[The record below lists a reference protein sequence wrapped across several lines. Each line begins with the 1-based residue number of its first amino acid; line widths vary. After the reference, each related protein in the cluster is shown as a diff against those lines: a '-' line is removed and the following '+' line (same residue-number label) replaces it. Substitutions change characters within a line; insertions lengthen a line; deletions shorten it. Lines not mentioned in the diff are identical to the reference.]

1 MYYQYQQG
9 FLDPEY
15 YEDEF
20 KVRVRRLAP
29 TWRNLSI
36 GVIDAHTLDRRK
48 PFPSMARGGRTLLCL
63 RQQLPRV
70 GVG

>member
-15 YEDEF
+15 YEGEF

-29 TWRNLSI
+29 TWQAL
-36 GVIDAHTLDRRK
+36 GLT
-48 PFPSMARGGRTLLCL
+48 GGR
-63 RQQLPRV
+63 PSFKDEIARV
-70 GVG
+70 TADQRAA